1 MKNSPLTYVCV
12 ILWTLFAIFFMYKYL
27 PGVVNGLCTVNLIQV
42 VISHHNHEVCE
53 LAVTTS

>member
-12 ILWTLFAIFFMYKYL
+12 ILWTMFAKFFMHKYL
-27 PGVVNGLCTVNLIQV
+27 SDVMNGLCSVNLIQV